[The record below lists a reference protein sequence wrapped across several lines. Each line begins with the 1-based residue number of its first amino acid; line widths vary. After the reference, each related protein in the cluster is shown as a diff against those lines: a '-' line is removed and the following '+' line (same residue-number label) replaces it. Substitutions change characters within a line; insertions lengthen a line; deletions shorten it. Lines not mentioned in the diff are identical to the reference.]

1 MMQGLEFKAIEQLQ
15 AGKEGQDISE
25 QTRRALQEGKIPD
38 PREGQ
43 MPDKHQDE
51 ISRALVPEDYQ
62 QELEGT
68 LSDPSEDWTKKLL
81 PDEGDSV
88 KDLQQDLAR
97 DELSV
102 RDASKKVA
110 EQDKTL
116 PEVQEQAKDT
126 SNFRDV
132 PEKMT
137 AEELKE
143 TGDAYNDEVREKSAA
158 GEVKFTDVSEWKEI
172 SDEECESKRADFNRN
187 KDAIRADWEKRNGQE
202 WPMYG
207 DNEYNDKGKLF
218 PKGEKYDAHH
228 IQPLKYGGENTVENI
243 TPIHKDEHTGSL
255 TGIHRAG
262 SPYSKL
268 KHHVKVS

>member
-1 MMQGLEFKAIEQLQ
+1 MRGLEFKAIEQLQ

-25 QTRRALQEGKIPD
+25 QSRRALQEGKIPD

-51 ISRALVPEDYQ
+51 ITRALVPEDYQ

-68 LSDPSEDWTKKLL
+68 LSDQPEDWTKKLL
-81 PDEGDSV
+81 PDEGDFV

-102 RDASKKVA
+102 RDTSEKVA

-116 PEVQEQAKDT
+116 PEVQAKDT
-126 SNFRDV
+126 SGFRDV

-137 AEELKE
+137 EEELKE

-172 SDEECESKRADFNRN
+172 SVEECESKRAEFNRN
-187 KDAIRADWEKRNGQE
+187 KDAIRADWEQKNGQE
-202 WPMYG
+202 WPRYQE
-207 DNEYNDKGKLF
+207 DVYSEKGKLLA
-218 PKGEKYDAHH
+218 KEGDKYDAHH
-228 IQPLKYGGENTVENI
+228 IHPLKYGGENIAENI
-243 TPIHKDEHTGSL
+243 TPIHKNDHGKAS
-255 TGIHRAG
+255 GIHRAD
-262 SPYSKL
+262 SPYAKL
-268 KHHVKVS
+268 EDYFKLS